1 VTGRREGTPVPGIG
15 RTAREIGHAGGH
27 TAGPTVICVA
37 AIHGNEPA
45 GILALRRVF
54 RKIEDSMVSLRGEL
68 VGLAGNLPAIA
79 VGKRYIAHDL
89 NRRWTWDRIA
99 ALDRGPREGDDVED
113 HEQRELLRELRDR
126 AQIPGTDVY
135 LLDLHTASAPTVP
148 FVILGDTLRNRE
160 FARCLPTPIV
170 LGVEEQLEGT
180 LMEYATSLGYV
191 AVAFEGGQNDDPA
204 SVDLLEAAV
213 WLLLVGAGALTEE
226 EVPELERCR
235 AMLAG
240 ARRGVPRVLEIFHRH
255 AVRPDDGF
263 VMRPGFRNFQ
273 EVRRGELLA
282 TDRSGEIRAPG
293 DHRIFLPRYQ
303 GLGDDG
309 FFLARPVDRLWLAIS
324 SWLRRSGLPS
334 LAPRLPG
341 VRRHPERRDQLVVD
355 RRVARLFPRE
365 LFHLLG
371 FQVRVVDREHLV
383 VTRRS

>member
-1 VTGRREGTPVPGIG
+1 VG

-45 GILALRRVF
+45 GVLALRRVF
-54 RKIEDSMVSLRGEL
+54 QKIEDSMISLRGEL

-79 VGKRYIAHDL
+79 VGKRYLAHDL
-89 NRRWTWDRIA
+89 NRRWTWERIV
-99 ALDRGPREGDDVED
+99 ALDREPREGEDVED
-113 HEQRELLRELRDR
+113 HEQRELLREIRDR
-126 AQIPGTDVY
+126 ARRPGNDVY

-160 FARCLPTPIV
+160 FARNLPTPIV
-170 LGVEEQLEGT
+170 LGLEEQLEGT
-180 LMEYATSLGYV
+180 LTEYVTSLGHV

-204 SVDLLEAAV
+204 SVEALEAAV
-213 WLLLVGAGALTEE
+213 WLLLAGAGALAEGD
-226 EVPELERCR
+226 VPELDRRR
-235 AMLAG
+235 AMLSA
-240 ARRGVPRVLEIFHRH
+240 ARHGLPAVLEIFHRH
-255 AVRPDDGF
+255 AVGPADEF

-273 EVRRGELLA
+273 EVRRGEVLA
-282 TDRSGEIRAPG
+282 TDRSGEVRAPG
-293 DHRIFLPRYQ
+293 DDRIFLPRYQ

-309 FFLARPVDRLWLAIS
+309 FFLARSVDPLWLAVS

-355 RRVARLFPRE
+355 RRVTRLFSRE

-371 FQVRVVDREHLV
+371 FQVRIVDPEHLV
-383 VTRRS
+383 VTRRR

>member
-1 VTGRREGTPVPGIG
+1 MTTRREDTPVPGVS

-27 TAGPTVICVA
+27 TTGPTVVIVA

-45 GILALRRVF
+45 GIVALRRVF
-54 RKIEDSMVSLRGEL
+54 RKIEDSMISVRGEV

-79 VGKRYIAHDL
+79 VGKRYISHDL
-89 NRRWTWDRIA
+89 NRRWTWERIA
-99 ALDRGPREGDDVED
+99 TLDRGPHEGEDVED

-126 AQIPGTDVY
+126 ARPANAY

-160 FARCLPTPIV
+160 FARRLPTPIV

-204 SVDLLEAAV
+204 SVDLLEAAI
-213 WLLLVGAGALTEE
+213 WLLLIGAGAVAQD
-226 EVPELERCR
+226 EVPEFDRCR
-235 AMLAG
+235 AMLAR
-240 ARRGVPRVLEIFHRH
+240 ARQGLPQVLEIFHRH
-255 AVRPDDGF
+255 AVDPDDGF
-263 VMRPGFRNFQ
+263 VMRPGLRNFQ
-273 EVRRGELLA
+273 EVTRGELLA

-293 DHRIFLPRYQ
+293 NHRIFLPRYQ

-309 FFLARPVDRLWLAIS
+309 FFLARQVDALWLAIS

-334 LAPRLPG
+334 LARRLPG
-341 VRRHPERRDQLVVD
+341 VRPHPERRDQLVVD

-371 FQVRVVDREHLV
+371 FKVTVVDRDRLV
-383 VTRRS
+383 VTRRP

>member
-1 VTGRREGTPVPGIG
+1 MI
-15 RTAREIGHAGGH
+15 
-27 TAGPTVICVA
+27 VA

-45 GILALRRVF
+45 GIVALRRVF
-54 RKIEDSMVSLRGEL
+54 RKIEDSMISVRGEV

-79 VGKRYIAHDL
+79 VGKRFISHDL
-89 NRRWTWDRIA
+89 NRRWTWERIA
-99 ALDRGPREGDDVED
+99 TLDRGPREGEDVED
-113 HEQRELLRELRDR
+113 HERRELLRELRDR
-126 AQIPGTDVY
+126 TPRPGEDAY
-135 LLDLHTASAPTVP
+135 LVDLHTASAPTVP
-148 FVILGDTLRNRE
+148 FAILGDTLRNRE

-204 SVDLLEAAV
+204 SVDLLEAAI
-213 WLLLVGAGALTEE
+213 WLLLLGAGALVQD
-226 EVPELERCR
+226 EVPELDRCR
-235 AMLAG
+235 ALLAR
-240 ARRGVPRVLEIFHRH
+240 ARQGLPRVLEIFHRH
-255 AVRPDDGF
+255 DVDPDDEF

-273 EVRRGELLA
+273 QVTRGELLA

-293 DHRIFLPRYQ
+293 NHRIFLPRYQ

-309 FFLARPVDRLWLAIS
+309 FFLARQVDAFWLAIS

-371 FQVRVVDREHLV
+371 FKVTAVDPDHLM
-383 VTRRS
+383 VTRRP